1 MNQRDPREW
10 VRWAEYV
17 LASIEAH
24 NREIETLW
32 DKVEALQ
39 LKVNT
44 LEVKSAIYGAVLGFI
59 AGIGPSLIS
68 LIISKI

>member
-1 MNQRDPREW
+1 MTQNDRDW

-24 NREIETLW
+24 NDAISKQW
-32 DKVEALQ
+32 DIINELR

-44 LEVKSAIYGAVLGFI
+44 LEVKSAIYGAILGFL
-59 AGIGPSLIS
+59 AGAAPSLIP
-68 LIISKI
+68 LIMSRM